1 MEPMDESVLGPF
13 SKKEVERST
22 LGPFAPG
29 VQPGQPTESPPM
41 LEAMGIS
48 PAEFKS
54 LLDANPDAKAM
65 LTQPEAENLYAY
77 LHSSQKYDVHVLNNL
92 FAELAAGMK
101 SRLAAA
107 KRPFEAGRPPSR
119 RRTSPGSPGWPYGSS
134 GPGVA
139 TVSPLGPETGP
150 TEQGE
155 SSNQAPVQW
164 WMEGGKT

>member
-1 MEPMDESVLGPF
+1 MEPMDDSILGPF
-13 SKKEVERST
+13 SKKELERST

-29 VQPGQPTESPPM
+29 VAPGEAKESPPM
-41 LEAMGIS
+41 LEAMGVS

-65 LTQPEAENLYAY
+65 LSQPEAESLYAY
-77 LHSSQKYDVHVLNNL
+77 LNGSQRYDIHVLNNL
-92 FAELAAGMK
+92 FAELSSGLK
-101 SRLAAA
+101 SRLAAR
-107 KRPFEAGRPPSR
+107 RPFEAGRPPR
-119 RRTSPGSPGWPYGSS
+119 RRRNAPGAPGWPYGAS
-134 GPGVA
+134 GPGVS

-150 TEQGE
+150 AEQGE